1 MAQIIFISIIS
12 FISTNIDDF
21 AVLMLLFARSDSLKM
36 KLQITAGQFIGIAVI
51 TAASMC
57 AAAGLTLLPEKFTP
71 LLGLIP
77 IALAVKEWNEYRT
90 AARQKQNTPANK
102 SDDTV
107 PLTHGLFSAAA
118 VTIADGGDNLGVY
131 IPLFTG
137 SDKRTYITAGIVF
150 FLLTALWCAASW
162 KLADSSTVRNGIK
175 KYGRIIVPAV
185 YLLIGIAILAEPLV
199 KI

>member
-1 MAQIIFISIIS
+1 MAQIIIISIIS

-21 AVLMLLFARSDSLKM
+21 AVLMILFARSDSLKM
-36 KLQITAGQFIGIAVI
+36 KMQITAGQFIGIAVI
-51 TAASMC
+51 TAVSMC
-57 AAAGLTLLPEKFTP
+57 AAAGLTLLPEKYTP

-77 IALAVKEWNEYRT
+77 IALAVKERIEYR
-90 AARQKQNTPANK
+90 AASRQAQDAQADE
-102 SDDTV
+102 SAGAA

-137 SDKRTYITAGIVF
+137 SDKQTYIAAGIVF

-185 YLLIGIAILAEPLV
+185 YLLIGIAILAEPLI

>member
-1 MAQIIFISIIS
+1 MAQIIIISIIS

-21 AVLMLLFARSDSLKM
+21 AVLMILFARSDSLKM
-36 KLQITAGQFIGIAVI
+36 KMQITAGQFIGIAVI
-51 TAASMC
+51 TAVSMC
-57 AAAGLTLLPEKFTP
+57 AAAGLTLLPEKYTP

-77 IALAVKEWNEYRT
+77 IALAVKERIEYR
-90 AARQKQNTPANK
+90 AASRQAQGAQADE
-102 SDDTV
+102 SSGAA

-137 SDKRTYITAGIVF
+137 SDKQTYIAAGIVF

-185 YLLIGIAILAEPLV
+185 YLLIGIAILAEPLI

>member
-1 MAQIIFISIIS
+1 MAQIIIISIIS

-21 AVLMLLFARSDSLKM
+21 AVLMILFARSDSLKM
-36 KLQITAGQFIGIAVI
+36 KMQITAGQFIGIAVI
-51 TAASMC
+51 TAVSMC
-57 AAAGLTLLPEKFTP
+57 AAAGLTLLPEKYTP

-77 IALAVKEWNEYRT
+77 IALAVKELIEYRT
-90 AARQKQNTPANK
+90 ASRQAQDAQADE
-102 SDDTV
+102 SAGAA

-137 SDKRTYITAGIVF
+137 SDKQTYIAAGIVF

-185 YLLIGIAILAEPLV
+185 YLLIGIAILAEPLI